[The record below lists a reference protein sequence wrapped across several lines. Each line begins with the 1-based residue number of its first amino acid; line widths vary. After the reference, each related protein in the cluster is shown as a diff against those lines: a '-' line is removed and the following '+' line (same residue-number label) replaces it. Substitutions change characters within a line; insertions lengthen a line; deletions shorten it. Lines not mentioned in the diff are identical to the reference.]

1 MIHVGSMGKGA
12 ITTYQYEQDKEKL
25 QARLKRIE
33 GQVKGIMRMVEDGR
47 YCPDILQQVAA
58 MTAAADEVSLM
69 LLRSHIKGCVTDAI
83 EQRQGEESIEELI
96 AVIRKVIR
104 R

>member
-1 MIHVGSMGKGA
+1 M
-12 ITTYQYEQDKEKL
+12 YQYEQDKERL
-25 QARLKRIE
+25 LARLKRID

-58 MTAAADEVSLM
+58 TNGAMDEVALI
-69 LLRSHIKGCVTDAI
+69 LLRSHVDGCVRDAI
-83 EQRQGEESIEELI
+83 EHNQGDQALEDLMT
-96 AVIRKVIR
+96 VIRKVIR

>member
-1 MIHVGSMGKGA
+1 MFP
-12 ITTYQYEQDKEKL
+12 TYQYEADKQSL
-25 QARLKRIE
+25 IARLKRVE

-58 MTAAADEVSLM
+58 MNGAMDEVALI
-69 LLRSHIKGCVTDAI
+69 LLRSHVTGCVKDAI
-83 EQRQGEESIEELI
+83 EQHQGDEPIEDLMH
-96 AVIRKVIR
+96 VIRKVIR

>member
-1 MIHVGSMGKGA
+1 MISA
-12 ITTYQYEQDKEKL
+12 YRYEEDKENL
-25 QARLKRIE
+25 MARLKRIE

-58 MTAAADEVSLM
+58 TSGALDEVALI
-69 LLRSHIKGCVTDAI
+69 LLRSHVTGCVKDAI
-83 EQRQGEESIEELI
+83 EQHQGDQPIEDLMQ
-96 AVIRKVIR
+96 VIRKVIR